1 VDNLCR
7 ARDAFSR
14 HDATRQHNAHRTEE
28 REVFY
33 RWHPWFG
40 QRVFVHDVLV
50 RENGRVFRC
59 SETAQVADR
68 RLSIPEWM
76 FDRAAC
82 CGMARADSP
91 RVDRA
96 ALDRLKVLIL
106 EASGTTTNA
115 VIEARPHSLPLE
127 GEADATPGAPSSRPT
142 TRTVSTGHPE
152 TGVAPTA
159 CGGARKSD
167 APVGAHA
174 ARAAA
179 REGRRR
185 AGRRVRR

>member
-1 VDNLCR
+1 YCTT
-7 ARDAFSR
+7 R
-14 HDATRQHNAHRTEE
+14 HNNAHRTDE
-28 REVFY
+28 RKVLY
-33 RWHPWFG
+33 PWHPWFG
-40 QRVFVHDVLV
+40 QRVFIHEVLV
-50 RENGRVFRC
+50 RGNARVFRC

-68 RLSIPEWM
+68 RLAIPEWM

-127 GEADATPGAPSSRPT
+127 RRLMRRPE
-142 TRTVSTGHPE
+142 RPRH
-152 TGVAPTA
+152 
-159 CGGARKSD
+159 ARQL
-167 APVGAHA
+167 
-174 ARAAA
+174 
-179 REGRRR
+179 E
-185 AGRRVRR
+185 